1 MRRSLHRVAQRD
13 LVEECERRGYRVVPA
28 AQQATLDRLVPIP
41 PDLIADIHAGLRLI
55 PGLCAEIR
63 ELMGR
68 LAVADGAVAVLI
80 ANGFDEGLSELMGE
94 SHG

>member
-1 MRRSLHRVAQRD
+1 MRPRRSLFRATFDELETELAH
-13 LVEECERRGYRVVPA
+13 RGYRAVPVAQA
-28 AQQATLDRLVPIP
+28 AALDRLVPIP

-80 ANGFDEGLSELMGE
+80 ANGFDEGLAELLE
-94 SHG
+94 DQ